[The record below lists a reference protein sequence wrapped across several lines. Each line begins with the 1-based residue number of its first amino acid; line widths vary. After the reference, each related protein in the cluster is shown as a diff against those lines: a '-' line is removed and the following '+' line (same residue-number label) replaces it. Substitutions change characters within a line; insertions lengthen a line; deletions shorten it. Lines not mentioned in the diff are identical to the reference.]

1 MLLFVENLCDLNFNN
16 YYVYERRY
24 EVTGGGHHIKI
35 KSRRGVTCYLNV
47 LEGREGG
54 L

>member
-24 EVTGGGHHIKI
+24 EVTGGGGHHIKI
-35 KSRRGVTCYLNV
+35 KSRRGSLAI
-47 LEGREGG
+47 
-54 L
+54 